1 MIFQPLTC
9 YLGLTVL
16 IHMPMWS
23 GYQTYVMS
31 KFDLEEY
38 CANVQKYKA
47 TYSHV
52 APPIVLA
59 LARSP
64 VVDKYDLSSL
74 RMLNSGAAPLKPE
87 LVNALV
93 TRIKTIGIKQ
103 GYGLSETSPTVSVG
117 SWKNWQEN
125 TASAGFLMPNIEVR
139 IMSVLEEHSEGERV
153 ELPFP
158 GNPDQVGEVFV
169 RGPNIFMGYLDN
181 PTATADCLD
190 KDGWFRTGD
199 IGYVDERYRLFI
211 TDRLKELIKYKGYQ
225 VPPAELEDV
234 LLSCPAVL
242 DSAVVGVPVDDGEIP
257 RGYVVPADATKTSE
271 KDAQEIMDW
280 VAQRVV
286 HYKRLR
292 GGVKFIDAVPKS
304 VSGKILRRVL
314 KEEVK
319 KEVEAQK
326 TKAKL

>member
-158 GNPDQVGEVFV
+158 GNPDQVGEIFV
-169 RGPNIFMGYLDN
+169 RGPNIFMGYL
-181 PTATADCLD
+181 
-190 KDGWFRTGD
+190 
-199 IGYVDERYRLFI
+199 
-211 TDRLKELIKYKGYQ
+211 
-225 VPPAELEDV
+225 
-234 LLSCPAVL
+234 
-242 DSAVVGVPVDDGEIP
+242 
-257 RGYVVPADATKTSE
+257 TSGS
-271 KDAQEIMDW
+271 
-280 VAQRVV
+280 R
-286 HYKRLR
+286 
-292 GGVKFIDAVPKS
+292 P
-304 VSGKILRRVL
+304 
-314 KEEVK
+314 
-319 KEVEAQK
+319 
-326 TKAKL
+326 